1 MKFKLRRTR
10 SFNNYDMP
18 EISKKLAPINEN
30 LEINEPISLPDD
42 FAPVIN
48 KESINNEQKE
58 HVINKE
64 TISNELKEDIA
75 KSINLFKVHKE
86 LKKED
91 KKKRIKKNNDKY
103 QQEIKRALAFFRTF
117 QKVAYLP

>member
-42 FAPVIN
+42 FAP
-48 KESINNEQKE
+48 KQESVNNE
-58 HVINKE
+58 HIINKE

-91 KKKRIKKNNDKY
+91 KRKRIKKNNDKY

-117 QKVAYLP
+117 QKVAFLP